1 MGRLRRNAV
10 RGCRRGRGSADGRAL
25 ACHHMRRRAAVV
37 IGHIEVC
44 TVLRSTLQPVQVG
57 TLGQPAQGRRLAR
70 DKTEK
75 TSISTSLA
83 MSFRVHVSFARSLV
97 RSFVCGVLTPWY
109 YLLSPRPG
117 GLEPRTSHLSCD
129 SVCRARIRCV
139 CASLWPGAFWAQ
151 AGASSLLT
159 TIAPSS
165 MSHVACR
172 QPATWQQG
180 GHVAAHGA
188 APALQGRLCMHDACS
203 AAHGWAGGD
212 TTARHSNVECCK
224 SNGVCPPRHGTG
236 GHGGR
241 AEDWRTMAVWPQRS
255 ASASGVQCQRSCAL
269 TLAAL
274 LDARCPLE
282 DEASPSDHESRPPA
296 PPCSG
301 CASSS
306 SATRWWPPAAARCSG
321 VRRS

>member
-25 ACHHMRRRAAVV
+25 ACRHMRRRAAVV

-83 MSFRVHVSFARSLV
+83 MSFRVHAYLLSSRSLV
-97 RSFVCGVLTPWY
+97 RSFVRVWCATNSLVLIVVP
-109 YLLSPRPG
+109 PPGRPG
-117 GLEPRTSHLSCD
+117 RPRTSHLSCD
-129 SVCRARIRCV
+129 SVCRARIKCV
-139 CASLWPGAFWAQ
+139 CASLWPGACWAQ

-180 GHVAAHGA
+180 W
-188 APALQGRLCMHDACS
+188 PR
-203 AAHGWAGGD
+203 GG
-212 TTARHSNVECCK
+212 S
-224 SNGVCPPRHGTG
+224 
-236 GHGGR
+236 
-241 AEDWRTMAVWPQRS
+241 
-255 ASASGVQCQRSCAL
+255 
-269 TLAAL
+269 
-274 LDARCPLE
+274 
-282 DEASPSDHESRPPA
+282 
-296 PPCSG
+296 
-301 CASSS
+301 
-306 SATRWWPPAAARCSG
+306 
-321 VRRS
+321 RRSTSTAGATVHARRMQCGARMGGWRHDCTAQ